1 MVTTQQGRVMRD
13 SLRETDSNLRG
24 SGPDA
29 NTVGSLRGGAPRR
42 GSEQFADYYP
52 VIAQAVDR
60 LKQSTAA
67 TRQIIYDRER
77 LAMTAQL
84 RDVAPPLGESVVSR
98 EQLALERAIRKVE
111 TESIRLS
118 PTPLGP
124 DIRKP
129 YPAPGP
135 IPETGDEQLERPRSK
150 VDEDW
155 IAADSVFA
163 KRLPV
168 NNPDLAAELETLRR
182 DIRRGGRGAVMSR
195 SARTLVSL
203 TIMGLLIIS
212 VGTGAY

>member
-1 MVTTQQGRVMRD
+1 MRD
-13 SLRETDSNLRG
+13 SLRETDSNLRA
-24 SGPDA
+24 SRPDA
-29 NTVGSLRGGAPRR
+29 NTIGSSRGGAPRR
-42 GSEQFADYYP
+42 GSEQFSDYYP
-52 VIAQAVDR
+52 VISQAVDR

-67 TRQIIYDRER
+67 TRQIIYDRAR

-84 RDVAPPLGESVVSR
+84 RDVAPPLGKSTISR
-98 EQLALERAIRKVE
+98 EQLALERAVRKVE
-111 TESIRLS
+111 TESLRLS

-135 IPETGDEQLERPRSK
+135 IPKTGDEQLDRARSK

-155 IAADSVFA
+155 IAADSAFA
-163 KRLPV
+163 KKLPV
-168 NNPDLAAELETLRR
+168 NNPDLATELEALQR
-182 DIRRGGRGAVMSR
+182 DIRRGGRGSVMRR